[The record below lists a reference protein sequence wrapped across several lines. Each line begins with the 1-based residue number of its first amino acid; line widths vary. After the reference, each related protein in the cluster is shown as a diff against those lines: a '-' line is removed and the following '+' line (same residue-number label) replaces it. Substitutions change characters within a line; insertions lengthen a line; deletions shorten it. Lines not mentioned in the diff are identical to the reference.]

1 MLLNHTCERCGA
13 ETSVTVYLGCGARR
27 MHRELIAPPE
37 PPTVW
42 PEACECGAEI
52 DAERLIRQATEIK
65 EEPR

>member
-1 MLLNHTCERCGA
+1 
-13 ETSVTVYLGCGARR
+13 

-52 DAERLIRQATEIK
+52 DAERLIRQATEIE